1 MLDVRLNLVLAL
13 ILPLSLAPLTLE
25 PLAET
30 DPAASAASDAPLA
43 GPPLVVALDPGHGGT
58 NLGASGLGRGIFEK
72 NVTLALAD
80 RIRVLL
86 EGSSEPRISVVLC
99 RESDLMV
106 PIRARARCAEDA
118 GARLFIS
125 LHANAVPAGVRP
137 GSQHGF
143 EVFVLGPREVED
155 DATLATLARGRERGR
170 FEKTSSARAQERPPS
185 SVASQK
191 DDAEAAWAA
200 HEVRAAA
207 EQSIVLARAIADA
220 LTDTLGENARRGIKQ
235 SGAALDVLRGT
246 GTPAALVEVGFLDH
260 PEEGARL
267 ATFPGREPVA
277 QALAAAIR
285 AYVHAAP
292 TTPTLP
298 HPTATRGGA
307 APPRVPLP

>member
-1 MLDVRLNLVLAL
+1 MPENARPSRSDDIVETMLHVRLNLVLAL
-13 ILPLSLAPLTLE
+13 ILGRSTLG

-43 GPPLVVALDPGHGGT
+43 GPPVVVALDPGHGGT
-58 NLGASGLGRGIFEK
+58 NLGASGPGRGIFEK

-86 EGSSEPRISVVLC
+86 ERSSEPRISVVLC

-155 DATLATLARGRERGR
+155 DATLATLARVSERAR
-170 FEKTSSARAQERPPS
+170 FEKTSGARSQERLPS
-185 SVASQK
+185 PAASQS

-207 EQSIVLARAIADA
+207 EQSIVLARVIADA
-220 LTDTLGENARRGIKQ
+220 LTEMLGEDARRGIKQ
-235 SGAALDVLRGT
+235 SGAALDV
-246 GTPAALVEVGFLDH
+246 
-260 PEEGARL
+260 
-267 ATFPGREPVA
+267 
-277 QALAAAIR
+277 
-285 AYVHAAP
+285 
-292 TTPTLP
+292 
-298 HPTATRGGA
+298 
-307 APPRVPLP
+307 